1 MIKSTLAAV
10 VLAAFSTQA
19 LANWQLA
26 NEQSMVSFVS
36 LKKAD
41 VMEAHHFKQLKGSLS
56 DSGHFNLAIDLSSVD
71 TAISIRDQRMAKHLF
86 EVVKFPK
93 AMLSAMIAPKTLE
106 NIAVNQTVSLTVPA
120 SLALH
125 GETKKL
131 SVKVGITRLSN
142 NDLLVVSSKPVL
154 VKAGDFNLVQGIEKL
169 RQLAGLPSIS
179 NTVPV
184 SFTLRLNK

>member
-10 VLAAFSTQA
+10 ALAAFSTQA

-41 VMEAHHFKQLKGSLS
+41 VMEAHHFKQLKGSLN

-93 AMLSAMIAPKTLE
+93 AMLSAIIAPKTLE

-131 SVKVGITRLSN
+131 SVKVDITRLSN